1 MKTIETLQAV
11 INTLDKIPV
20 SGYDNMDKM
29 LGCMQTL
36 IGLKRELETTK
47 EDE

>member
-1 MKTIETLQAV
+1 MKTSETLQAV

-20 SGYDNMDKM
+20 CGFDNMDKM

-36 IGLKRELETTK
+36 VSLKRELETTN
-47 EDE
+47 ETE